1 MSSNQRPDT
10 LMQGHVCQI
19 DENLLQ
25 RTAGPYIGV
34 KSTERNRGKSMAD
47 VRYTSGSPPLRCH
60 MQCSKNGGRNPL
72 LDHLVGSY
80 LQTQWNCTPS
90 ALAVLRFI
98 RSSNLVG

>member
-34 KSTERNRGKSMAD
+34 IRVGRSRRRASLH
-47 VRYTSGSPPLRCH
+47 VRYASDCDQIDAS
-60 MQCSKNGGRNPL
+60 
-72 LDHLVGSY
+72 
-80 LQTQWNCTPS
+80 W
-90 ALAVLRFI
+90 
-98 RSSNLVG
+98 